1 MIDKLDFI
9 EERYEE
15 LNKAISDPDIISN
28 QEEWK
33 KLVIEHA
40 DIEEIVNVYR
50 KYRQVLEGIEE
61 VEEMLRDKPDPEFKE
76 MLDQELAEL
85 SPEKEELEQNLRTLL
100 IPTDPNDKKNVIVE
114 IRGEPAVMRQPYL
127 EPICLECI
135 PAMQS
140 VKAGRAKCSVPI
152 LRI

>member
-61 VEEMLRDKPDPEFKE
+61 VEEMLRDKPDPEFG
-76 MLDQELAEL
+76 
-85 SPEKEELEQNLRTLL
+85 RCW
-100 IPTDPNDKKNVIVE
+100 
-114 IRGEPAVMRQPYL
+114 IRSW
-127 EPICLECI
+127 
-135 PAMQS
+135 QS
-140 VKAGRAKCSVPI
+140 YPRKGRAGTKLKDPSNTHGPQ
-152 LRI
+152 